1 MKDGERIK
9 AETRSETFQ
18 KKYKG
23 PDQEVVGGTH
33 SKDAAQELALRYA
46 SQTATVCSWTQKLF
60 IFCVYIHN

>member
-46 SQTATVCSWTQKLF
+46 SQTATVCS
-60 IFCVYIHN
+60 